1 MGTEKNN
8 PLVVFFF
15 RMKRG
20 LKIFLIA
27 TGVVVLTLSIA
38 IALLIKNA
46 NRIIKYELESFLGKG
61 FSVNRIDLHWGEVEA
76 LDIIFKNPAGQD
88 VFKTDSL
95 TLGANFIGLLKK
107 KYIISN
113 LSLENP
119 YILVEKDTKG
129 KFANP
134 LSSKAAKEK
143 GPEKPI
149 PPVLIKKIEI
159 KKGSLDYL
167 DRNVSATP
175 ALTRLRDI
183 ELEFKEIAFP
193 LGDNYSS
200 YNVTANVPGN
210 QSTGMLKSKGKI
222 KTKTKDMDCNV
233 EIRKL
238 DITGFKPYYQK
249 KGDVNVTRGTLDM
262 DMNVTVRSN
271 KLNAPGKAVLRDL
284 EFEKGSSVGNKFL
297 QIPLSAVI
305 SFLKNNNNEIVVN
318 FILEGDLD
326 NPKFSLRESF
336 VDKLTIALAGQ
347 LGLSIKR
354 IGESIIVI
362 GAEGTKQI
370 GKSVEDLG
378 ESIKKIFK

>member
-1 MGTEKNN
+1 
-8 PLVVFFF
+8 
-15 RMKRG
+15 MKRS

-61 FSVNRIDLHWGEVEA
+61 FSVNRIDLHWGKVEA
-76 LDIIFKNPAGQD
+76 LDINFKNPAGQD

-129 KFANP
+129 KFVNP
-134 LSSKAAKEK
+134 LPRKAPKEK
-143 GPEKPI
+143 GPEESI

-159 KKGSLDYL
+159 KNGSLDYL
-167 DRNVSATP
+167 DRNVSVIP
-175 ALTRLRDI
+175 ALTRLRDL
-183 ELEFKEIAFP
+183 ELEFKEITFP
-193 LGDNYSS
+193 LGDNYST
-200 YNVTANVPGN
+200 YNITANVPGN

-233 EIRKL
+233 ELRKL

-262 DMNVTVRSN
+262 DINVTVRSN
-271 KLNAPGKAVLRDL
+271 KLNAPGKAVLSDL
-284 EFEKGSSVGNKFL
+284 EFEKGSSVGNKFMRL
-297 QIPLSAVI
+297 PLSAVI
-305 SFLKNNNNEIVVN
+305 NFLKNNNNEIVVN

-326 NPKFSLRESF
+326 NPKFNLEENF
-336 VDKLTIALAGQ
+336 MDKLSIAMAGK
-347 LGLSIKR
+347 LGLSIKS
-354 IGESIIVI
+354 IGESVVTI
-362 GAEGTKQI
+362 GAEGAKEI
-370 GKSVEDLG
+370 EKGVKGVG
-378 ESIKKIFK
+378 EGIRKLFER